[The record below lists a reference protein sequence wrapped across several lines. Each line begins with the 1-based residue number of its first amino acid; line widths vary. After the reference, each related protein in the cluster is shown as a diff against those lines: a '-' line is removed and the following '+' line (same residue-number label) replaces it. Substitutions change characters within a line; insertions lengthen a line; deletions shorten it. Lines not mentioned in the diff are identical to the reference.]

1 MIKRWKN
8 ETTAQKRKKYYYL
21 KIKLYDIKHAE
32 KQVITYLILE
42 EAKIEIYESSRW
54 IVFLLT
60 FLGGISKAAS
70 ISQNYDF

>member
-1 MIKRWKN
+1 MKPRHKK
-8 ETTAQKRKKYYYL
+8 EKKYYYL
-21 KIKLYDIKHAE
+21 KIKLYDIKHVEEASN
-32 KQVITYLILE
+32 VTYLILE